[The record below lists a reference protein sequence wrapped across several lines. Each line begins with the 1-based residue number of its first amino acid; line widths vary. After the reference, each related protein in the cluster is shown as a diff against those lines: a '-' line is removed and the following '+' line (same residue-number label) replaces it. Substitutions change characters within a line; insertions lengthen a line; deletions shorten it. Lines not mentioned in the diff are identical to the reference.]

1 MSEQSSGGS
10 NASLKQLR
18 LGLKV
23 AAKNWLLL
31 LLLPGLAYGYARF
44 VTHKQLDMFGAQ
56 TEILL
61 EQKDEYDKAREIMEG
76 VVSRR
81 FQRQGPDIAN
91 QIRVLKSR
99 DLVAKAVGDLRPQH
113 HLLHCGSGPRPAG
126 GWTQRCRGS
135 GLSQSNS
142 APLLLE
148 PTLTSKS

>member
-99 DLVAKAVGDLRPQH
+99 DLVAKAVGDLDHNIWP
-113 HLLHCGSGPRPAG
+113 GKVNSKYNAPVP
-126 GWTQRCRGS
+126 TQQDNPVFLFYVGTVLGR
-135 GLSQSNS
+135 L
-142 APLLLE
+142 
-148 PTLTSKS
+148 

>member
-76 VVSRR
+76 VVSVKDRTLPTK
-81 FQRQGPDIAN
+81 FGY
-91 QIRVLKSR
+91 SR
-99 DLVAKAVGDLRPQH
+99 AA
-113 HLLHCGSGPRPAG
+113 
-126 GWTQRCRGS
+126 
-135 GLSQSNS
+135 
-142 APLLLE
+142 
-148 PTLTSKS
+148 TSSPKL